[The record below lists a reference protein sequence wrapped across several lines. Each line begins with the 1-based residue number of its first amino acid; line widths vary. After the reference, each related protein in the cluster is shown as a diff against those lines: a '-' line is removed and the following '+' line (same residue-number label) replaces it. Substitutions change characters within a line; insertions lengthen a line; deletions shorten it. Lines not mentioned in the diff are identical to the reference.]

1 MITRTDGRP
10 VLTRGLATRLR
21 ILQSL
26 DRHLAS
32 RRYHDVEIAH
42 VALDANTSPASYYSY
57 FPDLETAVLALA
69 ALDQPLQPH
78 LQRVVRLIE
87 LEDTAFGVRRDP
99 QPDTRLELLSA
110 LISAR
115 TQDGKITA
123 QDACD
128 AFKSHGFEITAE
140 HCDALLARLAD
151 RGELWLVSPT
161 SWARTAPVPNAAA
174 ASATTHL

>member
-1 MITRTDGRP
+1 MITRTDGGP

-26 DRHLAS
+26 DRHLTG
-32 RRYHDVEIAH
+32 RRYHDVEIAR
-42 VALDANTSPASYYSY
+42 VAQDANTSPASFYSY
-57 FPDLETAVLALA
+57 FPDLQTAVLALA

-87 LEDTAFGVRRDP
+87 LEDTAFGVRREP

-115 TQDGKITA
+115 TQDGELTA

-128 AFKSHGFEITAE
+128 ALKSHGFEITAE
-140 HCDALLARLAD
+140 RCDALLSKLAD
-151 RGELWLVSPT
+151 RGELWPISPNGFV
-161 SWARTAPVPNAAA
+161 RTKPTPAAV
-174 ASATTHL
+174 